1 LKYPIYG
8 VYSWIYEFV
17 ICALVIADCE
27 YFVNFYDKLRVI
39 DPPHSSG
46 NYIGF

>member
-1 LKYPIYG
+1 M
-8 VYSWIYEFV
+8 

-39 DPPHSSG
+39 DPPTPQETTSVFR
-46 NYIGF
+46 IKKIKKD